1 MRDIRNYDVFKL
13 ADRLA
18 LTVYRLTVTFPNEER
33 YGLASQMRRAA
44 LSVPINLV
52 EGAARSGARDFA
64 HFVDIALGSCEEVRY
79 EAHVASELGYMK
91 PADCRQLDSAYEDVS
106 KMLNRL
112 RCTIRDSDPPARSE
126 RRKAKSER
134 RSAGT
139 DKEATHG
146 S

>member
-13 ADRLA
+13 ADKLA
-18 LTVYRLTVTFPNEER
+18 LTVYRLTVSFPNEER
-33 YGLASQMRRAA
+33 YGLVSQMRRAA
-44 LSVPINLV
+44 LSIPINLV
-52 EGAARSGARDFA
+52 EGAARSSARDFA

-79 EAHVASELGYMK
+79 EAHVATELGYMK
-91 PADCRQLDSAYEDVS
+91 LADCRRLDSAYEDVS

-112 RCTIRDSDPPARSE
+112 RCLIRDSEPRTGGE
-126 RRKAKSER
+126 KRKAKSER
-134 RSAGT
+134 RSAGV

>member
-112 RCTIRDSDPPARSE
+112 RCLIRDSDPPARGD
-126 RRKAKSER
+126 RRKARGER
-134 RSAGT
+134 RVES
-139 DKEATHG
+139 KEEATSG